1 RASTGAGAALEQE
14 VERAEVT
21 AATRDRDGR
30 PMTAADKLTGVQLA
44 HFGAFYRRS
53 WRVNDWLWGRMDGVA
68 RLVETLLSP
77 ERLRQLGY
85 SSAAALAAVRRA
97 ATAPQRAEDRAY
109 LEDAWHQAERE
120 CADELAFLDGGPPSP
135 TTLPACARIVA
146 RRQQTEVLRVELP
159 RLAAAIEDEEET
171 ESPVPAES
179 IGW

>member
-77 ERLRQLGY
+77 ERLRQLGH
-85 SSAAALAAVRRA
+85 SSAPAPPAARPAAPAAARA
-97 ATAPQRAEDRAY
+97 AGPAAPQA
-109 LEDAWHQAERE
+109 
-120 CADELAFLDGGPPSP
+120 
-135 TTLPACARIVA
+135 AR
-146 RRQQTEVLRVELP
+146 P
-159 RLAAAIEDEEET
+159 
-171 ESPVPAES
+171 
-179 IGW
+179 